1 MKTLLLWSVV
11 SLVAGVGSA
20 QTNLSQS
27 PSAQR
32 GLPPAQI
39 RPAGA
44 TQAKPSQA
52 IATAAMSP
60 APSAVATNTQPN
72 AADKLLQVKPSPSFL
87 EDIPQLAFALPKAN
101 EVAVGRLTLSGI
113 AVQVIQAKTPLELL
127 NPVAP
132 AQYGSGTDNVEWFA
146 GSCTGPLLKLFS
158 INF

>member
-1 MKTLLLWSVV
+1 MKTVALWSVV
-11 SLVAGVGSA
+11 CLAVGVGSA
-20 QTNLSQS
+20 QTDSLRS
-27 PSAQR
+27 PSVQR
-32 GLPPAQI
+32 GLELA
-39 RPAGA
+39 RLHLAGGA
-44 TQAKPSQA
+44 QAKPGQA
-52 IATAAMSP
+52 IPAAAMTP
-60 APSAVATNTQPN
+60 APSAGATNTQPN

-87 EDIPQLAFALPKAN
+87 EEIPQLAFAQPKAN

-113 AVQVIQAKTPLELL
+113 AVQVIKAKNPLELL